1 MIQAQLLNSF
11 FMISTHRILH
21 RFLRFVNCFYM
32 FFVLIHI
39 FFQFIFVFAVQ
50 FLETLHCMGKGMHHE
65 KRHFGTQMALK
76 NERHLQ
82 GIFVDIFFLHLHNIA
97 AFSLFLRLIQQHI
110 RL

>member
-1 MIQAQLLNSF
+1 
-11 FMISTHRILH
+11 
-21 RFLRFVNCFYM
+21 
-32 FFVLIHI
+32 
-39 FFQFIFVFAVQ
+39 
-50 FLETLHCMGKGMHHE
+50 MGKGMHHE

-82 GIFVDIFFLHLHNIA
+82 GIFVDVSFLHLHNIA